1 MELAYKV
8 LGYKVPGIGR
18 WHALESRL
26 KAQQSKAQQSK
37 AQQSKA
43 QQSIAQQSTL
53 RLGRK
58 KRRSQRVS
66 LGSSGLSRVIASAR
80 QDPEST

>member
-26 KAQQSKAQQSK
+26 KAQQSK

>member
-1 MELAYKV
+1 ME
-8 LGYKVPGIGR
+8 LGYKVPGYKVQGIGR

-26 KAQQSKAQQSK
+26 KS
-37 AQQSKA
+37 
-43 QQSIAQQSTL
+43 QQSTL

>member
-26 KAQQSKAQQSK
+26 KAQQSKAQQS
-37 AQQSKA
+37 
-43 QQSIAQQSTL
+43 IAQQSTL

-58 KRRSQRVS
+58 KDAVS
-66 LGSSGLSRVIASAR
+66 
-80 QDPEST
+80 E

>member
-37 AQQSKA
+37 AQQS
-43 QQSIAQQSTL
+43 TL

>member
-26 KAQQSKAQQSK
+26 KAQQSK
-37 AQQSKA
+37 
-43 QQSIAQQSTL
+43 AQQSTL

>member
-8 LGYKVPGIGR
+8 LGYKVPGYKVQGIGR

-26 KAQQSKAQQSK
+26 KS
-37 AQQSKA
+37 
-43 QQSIAQQSTL
+43 QQSTL

>member
-26 KAQQSKAQQSK
+26 K

>member
-43 QQSIAQQSTL
+43 QQSTL

>member
-1 MELAYKV
+1 MELAYKVLGYKV

-26 KAQQSKAQQSK
+26 K